1 MEQPRARIKN
11 EKKNILDYSYD
22 TSKKFFSLLHRLL
35 FTPPAGIRAYSRA
48 NKVQSHSGTPSF
60 QTEEG
65 TSASYFIPLFEY
77 QGIQIGFSESVRCFF
92 MLGHLA
98 GLIQVI
104 KVLVLQTEEKQNG
117 GQGKPNVNYD

>member
-1 MEQPRARIKN
+1 MLHGSP
-11 EKKNILDYSYD
+11 
-22 TSKKFFSLLHRLL
+22 LL
-35 FTPPAGIRAYSRA
+35 RAYNIA

-77 QGIQIGFSESVRCFF
+77 LGIQIGFSSVTSFF

-98 GLIQVI
+98 DLIQVI
-104 KVLVLQTEEKQNG
+104 KVSQTEEKQNG